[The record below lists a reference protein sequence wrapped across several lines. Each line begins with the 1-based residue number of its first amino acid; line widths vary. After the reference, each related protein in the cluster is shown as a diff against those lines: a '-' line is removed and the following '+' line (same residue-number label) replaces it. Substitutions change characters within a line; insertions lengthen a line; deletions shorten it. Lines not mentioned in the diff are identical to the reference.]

1 MDDHALFRE
10 GLTYVLDTLSDDVT
24 VIEASNSNSAM
35 KILAET
41 PALYLILVDI
51 NMPGEKGLLFL
62 MSVL

>member
-41 PALYLILVDI
+41 PALYLIWA
-51 NMPGEKGLLFL
+51 GLIPRRLRRKVF
-62 MSVL
+62 